1 MQTPLLS
8 QKSKICIGEINFSN
22 IKKNSLANVKASQ
35 PTQDA
40 EHAHWGGKQ
49 SNHRWCTDAKE
60 ECWKKELWRRWTAFW
75 SSREDNTSRLG
86 ACEVPLLIEPQHSQ
100 EPAHD
105 RALWWSCP
113 QLLGWARGEVFGHR
127 PSLVVGNSQ
136 CGSQSLHRF
145 MSTKPTTPN
154 IIPSAGHADDVQIVS
169 WFCPSAIT
177 ISRSLQIWH
186 WC

>member
-60 ECWKKELWRRWTAFW
+60 ECWKIGVVKTLDSFLEQQRRQYQQAGSVWGSSSDWTPALTRASARSRTVVKLPPVAGLGSWWSLWTQ
-75 SSREDNTSRLG
+75 TLLG
-86 ACEVPLLIEPQHSQ
+86 GRQFSLWFSKPTQIHEHKTHHSQ
-100 EPAHD
+100 HNPFC
-105 RALWWSCP
+105 WSCR
-113 QLLGWARGEVFGHR
+113 WRANRF
-127 PSLVVGNSQ
+127 LV
-136 CGSQSLHRF
+136 L
-145 MSTKPTTPN
+145 P
-154 IIPSAGHADDVQIVS
+154 
-169 WFCPSAIT
+169 FCYHN
-177 ISRSLQIWH
+177 L
-186 WC
+186 